1 MLRNSYLN
9 NHIISKQNKGYSY
22 TKYKLKYDNNIIKKK
37 MNEIKNK
44 TGPYNIKILRPDNET
59 GLQKSNYNEIKKL
72 ENITQKEKDKKFKKR
87 LKSAKASYSIQKMKK
102 NNAKLNDYK
111 NFFIKILRRN
121 REHPFIYQEFEN
133 ILN

>member
-59 GLQKSNYNEIKKL
+59 GLQKVITMKL
-72 ENITQKEKDKKFKKR
+72 
-87 LKSAKASYSIQKMKK
+87 K
-102 NNAKLNDYK
+102 NW
-111 NFFIKILRRN
+111 KI
-121 REHPFIYQEFEN
+121 
-133 ILN
+133 

>member
-22 TKYKLKYDNNIIKKK
+22 IKYKLKYDNNIIKKK

-87 LKSAKASYSIQKMKK
+87 LKSAKTSYSIQKMKK
-102 NNAKLNDYK
+102 SNAKLNDYK